1 MGRDARNNEN
11 SQEGKALVFTPACDM
26 MGTRLAIGDL
36 VVLQPGP
43 QFQPIYQLVEC
54 KPDLRPGAPNGA
66 HLLMLV
72 SECPM
77 GVLPNGIVPGLRV
90 AVRRDDP
97 KEPSKAEE
105 PPSLIVLPGGADV
118 PSSKRETPHG

>member
-11 SQEGKALVFTPACDM
+11 SQEGKALTFTPACDM

-43 QFQPIYQLVEC
+43 NFQPIYQLVEC
-54 KPDLRPGAPNGA
+54 KPDLRPGAPAGA
-66 HLLMLV
+66 HMLMLV

-77 GVLPNGIVPGLRV
+77 GVLPHGVIPGLRV

-97 KEPSKAEE
+97 QEQAQAQQ
-105 PPSLIVLPGGADV
+105 PPSLIVLPGGGNV
-118 PSSKRETPHG
+118 EPKKETPHG